1 MLPLA
6 AFARTVWL
14 HGVFVVNASLTPT
27 PEFHLQLPD
36 GKWNWISGSAL
47 SKQYLWCRD
56 VLDFQD
62 SALTNLVCLFK
73 LAAPE
78 KAFGE
83 ISHNVWEY
91 PVKPGSQKRTK

>member
-36 GKWNWISGSAL
+36 GKWNWISGSGIVQAVPVV
-47 SKQYLWCRD
+47 QGC
-56 VLDFQD
+56 V
-62 SALTNLVCLFK
+62 
-73 LAAPE
+73 
-78 KAFGE
+78 E
-83 ISHNVWEY
+83 ISGLSPYGFGLLVQ
-91 PVKPGSQKRTK
+91 VSSS